1 MNRSLPLKA
10 VLVAALSFLMM
21 IPVWMIRDL
30 VAERQARRNEA
41 VNGIAEG
48 WGKRQTVVG
57 PYITVPY
64 ERAWTEVKRETVDG
78 KERETRIE
86 RLEHPVLRLPVD
98 RVEWTIA
105 ADIGER
111 SRGIYRARLY
121 TMRLLARGSVMLP
134 PRGSLE
140 DGTSRYRWSAARLSI
155 GISDA
160 AGIRAATDA
169 TVDGRP
175 VPFSPG
181 SGDATAPA
189 GLQATL
195 GELQPGWQPTAFA
208 FTLELAG
215 SEAFAIAPLGAD
227 ATAAMHANWPHPSFQ
242 GRFLPAAHEVASD
255 GFTSSWKVS
264 KFAVQGSAA
273 AQCAFPC
280 SRMGDQLAVSFIE
293 PAGVYQRLERASK
306 YGFLFLGLTFA
317 AFMLLEVLRRLAIH
331 AVQYGLVGLAL
342 AMFFLLLT
350 ALSEHVAFASA
361 YAIATSACVG
371 LIGLYLRHPL
381 RSPSL
386 AMAFTAGLAALYA
399 FLYALLQAED
409 YSLLGGAV
417 LLFTLLAAV
426 MLSSRRTDWYAATS
440 AAPRAHAA
448 PPGPGS

>member
-1 MNRSLPLKA
+1 MNRSFLLKPA
-10 VLVAALSFLMM
+10 LVAALSLVMM

-41 VNGIAEG
+41 VSGIADG
-48 WGKRQTVVG
+48 WGNRQTLAG
-57 PYITVPY
+57 PYLTLPY

-86 RLEHPVLRLPVD
+86 RVEHPVLRLPVD
-98 RVEWTIA
+98 RVEWTIVG
-105 ADIGER
+105 DIGER

-121 TMRLLARGSVMLP
+121 TMRLAARGSVMLP

-140 DGTSRYRWSAARLSI
+140 DGSSRYRWGAARLSI
-155 GISDA
+155 GVSDA
-160 AGIRAATDA
+160 AGIRAAAHA
-169 TVDGRP
+169 TVDGRA

-181 SGDATAPA
+181 SGDASAPA

-195 GELQPGWQPTAFA
+195 GELQPGWRPVAFA

-227 ATAAMHANWPHPSFQ
+227 ATASMRANWPHPSFQ
-242 GRFLPAAHEVASD
+242 GRFLPAAHDVAND
-255 GFTSSWKVS
+255 GFTSSWRIS

-306 YGFLFLGLTFA
+306 YGFLFLGLTFT
-317 AFMLLEVLRRLAIH
+317 AFMLFEMLRRLSIH
-331 AVQYGLVGLAL
+331 PVQYGLVGLAL

-350 ALSEHVAFASA
+350 ALSEHVAFAAA
-361 YAIATSACVG
+361 YAMATSACVG
-371 LIGLYLRHPL
+371 LIGLYLRYLL
-381 RSPSL
+381 RSSPL
-386 AMAFTAGLAALYA
+386 AIAFAGGLALLYA

-409 YSLLGGAV
+409 YSLLGGAL
-417 LLFTLLAAV
+417 LLFALLAAV
-426 MLSSRRTDWYAATS
+426 MLGTRRVDWYALRTAPPAG
-440 AAPRAHAA
+440 AAPVGR
-448 PPGPGS
+448 GS